1 MKIAILLPLEEKD
14 IKILEEFDKTGRIID
29 NPGMFL
35 VALLI
40 EFMKHDYKLFAFSIS
55 KSNAYTYIGTKL
67 EIRTIKIGRHGNIR
81 AFLEFRPDI
90 KALSNAVNE
99 VDYDII
105 QAHWC
110 YEYSAAAINACNDK
124 TIITMHDWPE
134 TVSRYL
140 NNYYWRRRL
149 PFGMKNVYKG
159 NRFVAVSPYIKECME
174 SIGKNTTLIPNFID
188 KTKIIDN
195 REEYNFESPRIISIC
210 NGFNEIKNTKNCIR
224 MFSILKSRIPKAT
237 LFMVGSEHGSGQ
249 AAEQWSIE
257 NGISDGIVFM
267 GRIPSGQVYEELSK
281 CEILISTSRE
291 ESFGMP
297 LIEAMASRCL
307 VVGGRESGAVP
318 WVLDYG
324 RAGLL
329 VDVENPEQIA
339 EEIIAVL
346 YDRYRFMNYI
356 ERGTE
361 YVKGNFLLDA
371 VYNKY
376 NSLYEEFLSEVM

>member
-1 MKIAILLPLEEKD
+1 
-14 IKILEEFDKTGRIID
+14 
-29 NPGMFL
+29 
-35 VALLI
+35 
-40 EFMKHDYKLFAFSIS
+40 
-55 KSNAYTYIGTKL
+55 
-67 EIRTIKIGRHGNIR
+67 
-81 AFLEFRPDI
+81 
-90 KALSNAVNE
+90 
-99 VDYDII
+99 
-105 QAHWC
+105 
-110 YEYSAAAINACNDK
+110 
-124 TIITMHDWPE
+124 
-134 TVSRYL
+134 
-140 NNYYWRRRL
+140 
-149 PFGMKNVYKG
+149 
-159 NRFVAVSPYIKECME
+159 
-174 SIGKNTTLIPNFID
+174 
-188 KTKIIDN
+188 
-195 REEYNFESPRIISIC
+195 
-210 NGFNEIKNTKNCIR
+210 
-224 MFSILKSRIPKAT
+224 
-237 LFMVGSEHGSGQ
+237 
-249 AAEQWSIE
+249 
-257 NGISDGIVFM
+257 M

-361 YVKGNFLLDA
+361 YVKDNFLLDA